1 MIRSYELDGFEILVG
16 TAAKENEELSLRI
29 ARPADLWLHAAGYA
43 GSHVV
48 VRSMDSETGEV
59 PAVVVQRAA
68 ECAVWFSKAR
78 TAGGK
83 VNVHVCRARDVSR
96 RRGAPPGQVMIRD
109 YQTVRAYSRD
119 PDEHL
124 PPG

>member
-1 MIRSYELDGFEILVG
+1 MIRSYALDGFEILVG

-43 GSHVV
+43 GSHVL
-48 VRSMDSETGEV
+48 VRSMDGETDEV
-59 PAVVVQRAA
+59 PAAVVQRAA

-83 VNVHVCRARDVSR
+83 VSVHVCRARHVSR
-96 RRGAPPGQVMIRD
+96 RRGAPPGQVMIRA
-109 YQTVRAYSRD
+109 YETVRVYSRD

-124 PPG
+124 SSR